1 MTTEHDINLF
11 KRDYCCN
18 THGRKKML
26 VDFQVSV
33 ESFEE
38 LLLGQ
43 YIKSYATGER
53 KVGNTFMILNV
64 FDVTT
69 NKTYYPVFSER
80 VARDMLR
87 DSCVKIPRKITIF
100 SSEKLLSDDL
110 FKENRNTNNSNIAR
124 TKANRA
130 LMHLIELVRAFMLL
144 GVNNPQPMNNVFKS
158 IYDGLIIYPNRD
170 PFPFKIKS
178 INTALGNYIKSH
190 EYNSGLHSLNDFIVY
205 VQKMHGSKR
214 LKEFNFE
221 ILRSMFRK
229 EYPEEVLY
237 F

>member
-18 THGRKKML
+18 TQGRKKML

-38 LLLGQ
+38 LLFGQ
-43 YIKSYATGER
+43 YITSYATGER
-53 KVGNTFMILNV
+53 KIGNAFMILNV
-64 FDVTT
+64 FDTST
-69 NKTYYPVFSER
+69 NKTYYPVFSEK

-87 DSCVKIPRKITIF
+87 DSSVKIPSKITIF
-100 SSEKLLSDDL
+100 SSAKLSSDNL
-110 FKENRNTNNSNIAR
+110 FKENRNTDKSDSDR
-124 TKANRA
+124 TKANCA
-130 LMHLIELVRAFMLL
+130 LIHLIELVRAFMLL

-158 IYDGLIIYPNRD
+158 IYNGLIIYPNRD

-178 INTALGNYIKSH
+178 INTALGNYIKAH

-221 ILRSMFRK
+221 ILRAMFMK
-229 EYPEEVLY
+229 EYPQEVLY